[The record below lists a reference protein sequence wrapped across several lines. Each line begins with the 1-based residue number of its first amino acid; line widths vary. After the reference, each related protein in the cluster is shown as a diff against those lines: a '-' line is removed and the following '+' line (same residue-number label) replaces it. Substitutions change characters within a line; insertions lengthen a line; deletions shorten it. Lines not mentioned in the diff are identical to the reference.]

1 MPYTKESLN
10 HFADKVKQAQDY
22 LGRQI
27 LIENP
32 SFYLQFSESD
42 INEWNN
48 NIPALS
54 VLLGEAQKILN
65 A

>member
-42 INEWNN
+42 INEWDFY
-48 NIPALS
+48 
-54 VLLGEAQKILN
+54 AQLPSLTGCKLF